1 MAEPTVITT
10 CEEMSTLARSWRLEG
25 LSHAVV
31 PTMGALHDG
40 HIALIREAARRAD
53 RVVVTIFVNPTQ
65 FDRAADLE
73 SYPRDLAA
81 DLARSANESVDAVF
95 VPTVD
100 EIYPN
105 GPSADIDPGPVAES
119 LEGTYRPGH
128 FEGVATVVV
137 RLLDVV
143 APTIALFGEKD
154 AQQLA
159 VIRSVCGQHT
169 PEVEIVGMPTI
180 REPDGL
186 ALSSRNAHLDP
197 ESRGAATAIHRALLE
212 MTRAWSTGRAETN
225 RLSSIG
231 SEIIAEAGGD
241 CDYVAIVDPETFTT
255 ADTASGGDLIVTAA
269 WFGGVRLLDALP
281 LGAAT

>member
-1 MAEPTVITT
+1 MAEPTAITT

-81 DLARSANESVDAVF
+81 DLARCANESVDAVF

-105 GPSADIDPGPVAES
+105 GPSADIDPGPVAEP

-186 ALSSRNAHLDP
+186 ALSSRNVHLDP
-197 ESRGAATAIHRALLE
+197 EARGAATAIHRALLE
-212 MTRAWSTGRAETN
+212 ITRAWSTGCAETN

-255 ADTASGGDLIVTAA
+255 PDTASGGDLIVTAA

-281 LGAAT
+281 LRAAT

>member
-10 CEEMSTLARSWRLEG
+10 CEEMSTLARSWRLED

-81 DLARSANESVDAVF
+81 DLARCADESVDAVL

-105 GPSADIDPGPVAES
+105 GPSADIDPGPVAEP

-143 APTIALFGEKD
+143 APTVALFGEKD

-197 ESRGAATAIHRALLE
+197 ESRGAARAIHRALLE
-212 MTRAWSTGRAETN
+212 ITRAWSAGCAETN

-255 ADTASGGDLIVTAA
+255 PDTASGGDLIVTAA
-269 WFGGVRLLDALP
+269 WFG
-281 LGAAT
+281 AAT

>member
-10 CEEMSTLARSWRLEG
+10 CKEMSTLARSWRLEG

-81 DLARSANESVDAVF
+81 DLARCANESVDAVF

-105 GPSADIDPGPVAES
+105 GPSADIDPGPVAEP

-143 APTIALFGEKD
+143 APTVALFGEKD

-212 MTRAWSTGRAETN
+212 ITRAWSTGCAETN

-255 ADTASGGDLIVTAA
+255 PDTASGGDLIVTAA